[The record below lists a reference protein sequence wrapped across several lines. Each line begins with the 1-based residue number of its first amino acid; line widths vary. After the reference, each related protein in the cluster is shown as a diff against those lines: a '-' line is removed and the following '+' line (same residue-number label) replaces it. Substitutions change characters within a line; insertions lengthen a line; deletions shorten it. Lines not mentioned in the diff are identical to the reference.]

1 MIGLRKIN
9 KDNYSECLKLEVSA
23 EQKNFVA
30 SNVFSLAQAWV
41 FYETA
46 YPLAIYAENRMVGFA
61 LYGPEESENG
71 MYMNIDRFMIDRQF
85 QRKGYGKQAFAKL
98 IEIIRNDFPYKEI
111 YLSYDPSNIVAEKL
125 YQSFGFTKTGEFS
138 GDECIAVLKL

>member
-1 MIGLRKIN
+1 MVELRKIN
-9 KDNYSECLKLEVSA
+9 KDNYTECLQLEVSD

-46 YPLAIYAENRMVGFA
+46 YPLAIYADDIMVGFA

-71 MYMNIDRFMIDRQF
+71 MIMQIDRFMIDKRF
-85 QRKGYGKQAFAKL
+85 QGKGYGKLAFAKL
-98 IEIIRNDFPYKEI
+98 IEIIKTNFTYKEI
-111 YLSYDPSNIVAEKL
+111 YISHIPENIVAEKL
-125 YQSFGFTKTGEFS
+125 YIGFGFIKTGEFS